1 MLKLNLFCS
10 HISLSL
16 PYIIW
21 KYYRTPFTFTLK
33 VIVDL
38 FLFSISESPIPFII
52 TLQKL
57 IINSL
62 LCLKNFFHS
71 FQATLNTPFPISF
84 LFLQPLHIFNFLRV
98 NLTCILDRALLGIF
112 FPLNQ
117 IYFPIIFFFFRSNQ
131 NDFLSIG
138 SKFPLIPYRSDPFF
152 NSRNPRKI
160 CIIFRILCQ
169 SLEVFH
175 PFALQR
181 RSFIH
186 SHILLLRQRCCF
198 SFIQPLLNLLL
209 NSPSS

>member
-10 HISLSL
+10 HKSLSL

-21 KYYRTPFTFTLK
+21 KYYRTPFIFTLK

-38 FLFSISESPIPFII
+38 FLFFTLRTPILFII
-52 TLQKL
+52 TPQTLL
-57 IINSL
+57 INSL
-62 LCLKNFFHS
+62 LYLKNFFHF
-71 FQATLNTPFPISF
+71 FQATLNTLFPISF

-98 NLTCILDRALLGIF
+98 NLTCILDRELWEIF
-112 FPLNQ
+112 FPPNQ
-117 IYFPIIFFFFRSNQ
+117 IYFPIIFFFFQSNQ
-131 NDFLSIG
+131 NDFLSIS

-160 CIIFRILCQ
+160 CIIFRILCL

-181 RSFIH
+181 QSSIH
-186 SHILLLRQRCCF
+186 FHILLSMQRCCF